1 MKFTIDWLKEHLD
14 TKYNDKKIID
24 KLTNIGLE
32 VESFES
38 QLSEQDEFV
47 IAKIVNV
54 EKHPN
59 ADRLS
64 VCDVDIGKEEIVK
77 VVCGALNAKKDLISV
92 YAPPGAIIPKN
103 QMKLSVSKIRGVT
116 SYGML
121 CSESELKLSDES
133 EGITELSS
141 KKYNNQIGKKYFK
154 SNSPKAID
162 LSITPN
168 RADCLG
174 VRGVARDLAVAGAGK
189 LKKFNKNKIKFKGS
203 QKIKIKI
210 VKEKNQGCSTF
221 GSCLIKGIKN
231 TESPKW
237 LKDKILSLGQKPI
250 SAIVDVTNYIMF
262 DLNRPLHAYDADK
275 INKGIIV
282 RNSKKGESFEALDNR
297 RYTLQDNMCVI
308 SDKSGILGLGGIIG
322 GTRSGTEL
330 DTKNIL
336 LESAYFDPK
345 SIRKTSKLLN
355 IDTDAKFRFER
366 GIDPDSIEEG
376 LVKAATLIQEI
387 CGGEISKLDVQ
398 KSETFKKIQIRFPI
412 ALFQSITGFKV
423 VEKEIMKIL
432 TDLGFVIKKKNND
445 LNLTIPSWRPDILQ
459 PIDIVEEIV
468 RIKGYDQIK
477 TELPEKVRKKPT
489 LNKQQKLFHF
499 LKRSVASKGY
509 YETVT
514 WSFTDSKI
522 NQLFKEGENE
532 VEIINPISSDLNV
545 LRSSIFSNLIIYL
558 KKNLDRGFE
567 DISLFEIGPIFNGN
581 KPGQQKT
588 VLAGLRS
595 GKVSRHNWIEK
606 ERLVDVFD
614 AKRDAIQ
621 SLIEIGFDQ
630 NKLYINDKAP
640 SYYHPGK
647 SGSIYLNKSENNPVV
662 YFGEIH
668 PNILKKI
675 DIKTEALVCI
685 EIYLDNIKETS
696 KKLKDKK
703 NQYQYS
709 DYQKSERD
717 FAFVIDKNFKVQ
729 DLVNIIS
736 EVDKNL
742 IRSVKVFDVYEG
754 ENIPN
759 DKKSIALNVT
769 IQSSEKTLNDEDLE
783 KINQLIIST
792 VESKSGAK
800 IRS

>member
-1 MKFTIDWLKEHLD
+1 MKFTIDWLKQHLD

-47 IAKIVNV
+47 IAKIVNA
-54 EKHPN
+54 EQHPN

-64 VCDVDIGKEEIVK
+64 ICDVDIGKEEIVK
-77 VVCGALNAKKDLISV
+77 VVCGAPNAKKDLISV

-103 QMKLSVSKIRGVT
+103 QMKLFVSKIRGVT
-116 SYGML
+116 SCGML

-133 EGITELSS
+133 EGITELPS
-141 KKYNNQIGKKYFK
+141 KKYNNQIGKKFFK
-154 SNSPKAID
+154 NNSPKVID

-174 VRGVARDLAVAGAGK
+174 VRGVARDLAAAGAGK
-189 LKKFNKNKIKFKGS
+189 LKKFNANKIKFKGP
-203 QKIKIKI
+203 QKIKVKI
-210 VKEKNQGCSTF
+210 SKEKNQGCSAF

-262 DLNRPLHAYDADK
+262 DLNRPLHVYDADK
-275 INKGIIV
+275 INGGIIV
-282 RNSKKGESFEALDNR
+282 RNSKKGESFEALDNKK
-297 RYTLQDNMCVI
+297 YTLQDNMCVI
-308 SDKSGILGLGGIIG
+308 SDKSGVLGLGGIIG

-336 LESAYFDPK
+336 LESAYFNPK
-345 SIRKTSKLLN
+345 FIRKTSKLINL
-355 IDTDAKFRFER
+355 DTDAKFRFER

-376 LVKAATLIQEI
+376 LVKAATLIQKI

-412 ALFQSITGFKV
+412 SLFQSITGFKV
-423 VEKEIMKIL
+423 AEKEIMKIL

-445 LNLTIPSWRPDILQ
+445 LNLTTPSWRPDILQ
-459 PIDIVEEIV
+459 PIDVVEEIV

-499 LKRSVASKGY
+499 LKRSAASKGY

-522 NQLFKEGENE
+522 NQLFKEDKNE
-532 VEIINPISSDLNV
+532 VEIVNPISSDLNV

-558 KKNLDRGFE
+558 KKNLDRGFK
-567 DISLFEIGPIFNGN
+567 DISFFEIGPIFHGK

-588 VLAGLRS
+588 VLAGLKS
-595 GKVSRHNWIEK
+595 GKVSRHNWIEN
-606 ERLVDVFD
+606 ERFVDVFD
-614 AKRDAIQ
+614 AKRDVIQ
-621 SLIEIGFDQ
+621 SLVEIGFNQ
-630 NKLYINDKAP
+630 NKFCIDSKTP

-647 SGSIYLNKSENNPVV
+647 SGAIYLNKNENNPVA

-696 KKLKDKK
+696 KKLKDQKK
-703 NQYQYS
+703 QYQYS

-729 DLVNIIS
+729 DLLNIIS

-754 ENIPN
+754 ENIPD

-769 IQSSEKTLNDEDLE
+769 IQSSEKTLKDEDLE

>member
-1 MKFTIDWLKEHLD
+1 MKFTIDWLKQHLD
-14 TKYNDKKIID
+14 TNYNDKKIVD

-38 QLSEQDEFV
+38 QSSQQDEFV
-47 IAKIVNV
+47 IAKIINV
-54 EKHPN
+54 EHHPN

-64 VCDVDIGKEEIVK
+64 VCDVDIGEKEIVK
-77 VVCGALNAKKDLISV
+77 VVCGAPNAKKDLLTI

-103 QMKLSVSKIRGVT
+103 KMKLSVSKIRGVT

-121 CSESELKLSDES
+121 CSESELKLSNES
-133 EGITELSS
+133 EGITELPS

-154 SNSPKAID
+154 NNSSKVID

-174 VRGVARDLAVAGAGK
+174 VRGVARDLAAAGAGK
-189 LKKFNKNKIKFKGS
+189 LKKYDQNKIKFKGT
-203 QKIKIKI
+203 QKIKVKI
-210 VKEKNQGCSTF
+210 NKEKNQGCTAF

-231 TESPKW
+231 TESPQW
-237 LKDKILSLGQKPI
+237 LKDKILALGQKPI
-250 SAIVDVTNYIMF
+250 SAIVDITNYIMF
-262 DLNRPLHAYDADK
+262 DLNRPLHAYDSDK
-275 INKGIIV
+275 INEGIIV
-282 RNSKKGESFEALDNR
+282 RNSKKGESFEALDNKT
-297 RYTLQDNMCVI
+297 YTLQDNMCVI
-308 SDKSGILGLGGIIG
+308 SDQSGVLGLGGIIG

-336 LESAYFDPK
+336 LESAYFNPK

-366 GIDPDSIEEG
+366 GIDPNSIEEG
-376 LVKAATLIQEI
+376 LVKAAKLIQEI

-398 KSETFKKIQIRFPI
+398 KSEIFKKISIIFPLD
-412 ALFQSITGFKV
+412 LFESVTGFKISV
-423 VEKEIMKIL
+423 KEIIKIL
-432 TDLGFVIKKKNND
+432 TDLGFIIKKKNND
-445 LNLTIPSWRPDILQ
+445 LNLIAPSWRPDILQ

-477 TELPEKVRKKPT
+477 TELPEKVRKIPT

-499 LKRSVASKGY
+499 LQRSVASKGY
-509 YETVT
+509 YEAVT

-522 NQLFKEGENE
+522 NQLFKENKNE
-532 VEIINPISSDLNV
+532 VEIVNPISADLNV

-558 KKNLDRGFE
+558 KNNLDRGFK
-567 DISLFEIGPIFNGN
+567 DISLFEIGPIFSGN
-581 KPGQQKT
+581 KPGQQKI

-595 GKVSRHNWIEK
+595 GKVSRYNWIEK

-621 SLIEIGFDQ
+621 TIVESGFDQ
-630 NKLYINDKAP
+630 KKLYINDKAP

-647 SGSIYLNKSENNPVV
+647 SGTIYLSKNENNPVAF
-662 YFGEIH
+662 FGEIH

-685 EIYLDNIKETS
+685 EIYLDNIKETT
-696 KKLKDKK
+696 KKLKDQKSL
-703 NQYQYS
+703 YQYS

-729 DLVNIIS
+729 ELVNIIS
-736 EVDKNL
+736 EIDKSL

-754 ENIPN
+754 EKIPN
-759 DKKSIALNVT
+759 NKKSIALNVT
-769 IQSSEKTLNDEDLE
+769 IQSSEKTLNEEDLE
-783 KINQLIIST
+783 KVNKLIIST
-792 VESKSGAK
+792 VETKSGAK

>member
-1 MKFTIDWLKEHLD
+1 MKFTIDWLKQHLD

-24 KLTNIGLE
+24 KLINIGLE

-38 QLSEQDEFV
+38 QSTANSEFV
-47 IAKIVNV
+47 IAKILNA
-54 EKHPN
+54 EQHPN
-59 ADRLS
+59 ADRLR
-64 VCDVDIGKEEIVK
+64 VCDVDIGKEETVK
-77 VVCGALNAKKDLISV
+77 VVCGAPNAKKDLITV
-92 YAPPGAIIPKN
+92 YAPPGAVIPKN

-121 CSESELKLSDES
+121 CSESELKLSNES
-133 EGITELSS
+133 EGITELPT
-141 KKYNNQIGKKYFK
+141 KKYKNQIGEKYFK
-154 SNSPKAID
+154 SNSPKVID

-174 VRGVARDLAVAGAGK
+174 VRGVARDLAAARAGK
-189 LKKFNKNKIKFKGS
+189 LKKFNENKIKFKGP
-203 QKIKIKI
+203 QKINVKIT
-210 VKEKNQGCSTF
+210 KEKNHGCSAF

-237 LKDKILSLGQKPI
+237 LKDRILSLGQKPI
-250 SAIVDVTNYIMF
+250 SAIVDITNYVMF

-275 INKGIIV
+275 INEGIIV
-282 RNSKKGESFEALDNR
+282 RNSKKGETFEALDNKK
-297 RYTLQDNMCVI
+297 YTLQDNMCVI
-308 SDKSGILGLGGIIG
+308 SDKSGVLGLGGIIG
-322 GTRSGTEL
+322 GIRSGTEL

-336 LESAYFDPK
+336 LESAYFNPK

-355 IDTDAKFRFER
+355 LDTDAKYRFER
-366 GIDPDSIEEG
+366 GIDPESIKEG
-376 LVKAATLIQEI
+376 LVKAATLIQNI
-387 CGGEISKLDVQ
+387 CGGEISKLDIQ

-412 ALFQSITGFKV
+412 DLFQNITGFKV
-423 VEKEIMKIL
+423 AEKEIIKIL
-432 TDLGFVIKKKNND
+432 IDLGFIIKKKNKD
-445 LNLTIPSWRPDILQ
+445 LNISVPSWRPDILQ

-477 TELPEKVRKKPT
+477 TELPEKVRDKPT
-489 LNKQQKLFHF
+489 LNKKQKLFHF
-499 LKRSVASKGY
+499 LQRSAASKGY
-509 YETVT
+509 YEAIT

-522 NQLFKEGENE
+522 NQLFKEDKNE
-532 VEIINPISSDLNV
+532 IDIVNPISSDLNV

-558 KKNLDRGFE
+558 KKNLDRGFK

-595 GKVSRHNWIEK
+595 GKVSRHNWIEN

-614 AKRDAIQ
+614 AKRDVIQ
-621 SLIEIGFDQ
+621 SLNEIGFNQ
-630 NKLYINDKAP
+630 NKLYIDDKAP

-647 SGSIYLNKSENNPVV
+647 SGSIYLNIGENNPVAN
-662 YFGEIH
+662 FGEAH

-675 DIKTEALVCI
+675 DIKTESLIFI

-696 KKLKDKK
+696 KKLKDQKTK
-703 NQYQYS
+703 YKYS

-729 DLVNIIS
+729 ELVKIIS
-736 EVDKNL
+736 EVNTNL

-754 ENIPN
+754 KNIPDN
-759 DKKSIALNVT
+759 KKSIALNIT
-769 IQSSEKTLNDEDLE
+769 IQSSEKTLNDDDLE
-783 KINQLIIST
+783 KVNQLIIST

>member
-1 MKFTIDWLKEHLD
+1 MKFTIDWLKQHLD
-14 TKYNDKKIID
+14 TKYNDKKIVD

-38 QLSEQDEFV
+38 QSSQQDEFV
-47 IAKIVNV
+47 IAKIVNA
-54 EKHPN
+54 ERHPN

-64 VCDVDIGKEEIVK
+64 VCDVDIGEKEIVK
-77 VVCGALNAKKDLISV
+77 VVCGAPNAKKDLLTI

-103 QMKLSVSKIRGVT
+103 KMKLSVSKIRGVT

-121 CSESELKLSDES
+121 CSESELKLSNES
-133 EGITELSS
+133 EGITELPS

-154 SNSPKAID
+154 NNSSKVID

-174 VRGVARDLAVAGAGK
+174 VRGVARDLAAAGAGK
-189 LKKFNKNKIKFKGS
+189 LKKYDQNKIKFKGT
-203 QKIKIKI
+203 QKIKVKI
-210 VKEKNQGCSTF
+210 NKEKNQGCTAF

-231 TESPKW
+231 TESPQW
-237 LKDKILSLGQKPI
+237 LKDKILALGQKPI
-250 SAIVDVTNYIMF
+250 SAIVDITNYIMF

-275 INKGIIV
+275 INEGIIV
-282 RNSKKGESFEALDNR
+282 RNSKKGESFEALDNKT
-297 RYTLQDNMCVI
+297 YTLQDNMCVI
-308 SDKSGILGLGGIIG
+308 SDQSGVLGLGGIIG

-336 LESAYFDPK
+336 LESAYFNPK

-366 GIDPDSIEEG
+366 GIDPNSIEEG
-376 LVKAATLIQEI
+376 LVMAAKLIQEI
-387 CGGEISKLDVQ
+387 CGGEISKLDLQ
-398 KSETFKKIQIRFPI
+398 KSEIFKKISIRFPLD
-412 ALFQSITGFKV
+412 LFESVTGFKISV
-423 VEKEIMKIL
+423 KEIIKIL
-432 TDLGFVIKKKNND
+432 TDLGFIIKKKNND
-445 LNLTIPSWRPDILQ
+445 LNLIAPSWRPDILQ

-477 TELPEKVRKKPT
+477 TELPEKVRKIPT

-499 LKRSVASKGY
+499 LQRSVASKGY
-509 YETVT
+509 YEAVT

-522 NQLFKEGENE
+522 NQLFKENKNE
-532 VEIINPISSDLNV
+532 VEIVNPISADLNV

-558 KKNLDRGFE
+558 KNNLDRGFK
-567 DISLFEIGPIFNGN
+567 DISLFEIGPIFSGN
-581 KPGQQKT
+581 KPGQQKI

-595 GKVSRHNWIEK
+595 GKVSRYNWIEK

-621 SLIEIGFDQ
+621 TIVESGFDQ
-630 NKLYINDKAP
+630 KKLYINDKAP

-647 SGSIYLNKSENNPVV
+647 SGTIYLSKNENNPVAF
-662 YFGEIH
+662 FGEIH

-685 EIYLDNIKETS
+685 EIYLDNIKETT
-696 KKLKDKK
+696 KKLKDQKSL
-703 NQYQYS
+703 YQYS

-729 DLVNIIS
+729 ELVNIIS
-736 EVDKNL
+736 EIDKSL

-754 ENIPN
+754 EKIPN
-759 DKKSIALNVT
+759 NKKSIALNVT
-769 IQSSEKTLNDEDLE
+769 IQSSEKTLNEEDLE
-783 KINQLIIST
+783 KVNKIIIST
-792 VESKSGAK
+792 VETKSGAK

>member
-1 MKFTIDWLKEHLD
+1 MKFTIDWLKQHLD
-14 TKYNDKKIID
+14 TKYNDKKILD

-38 QLSEQDEFV
+38 QSSQQDEFV
-47 IAKIVNV
+47 IAKIINA
-54 EKHPN
+54 ERHPN

-64 VCDVDIGKEEIVK
+64 VCDVDIGEKEIVK
-77 VVCGALNAKKDLISV
+77 VVCGAPNAKKDLLTI

-103 QMKLSVSKIRGVT
+103 KMKLSVSKIRGVT

-121 CSESELKLSDES
+121 CSESELKLSNES
-133 EGITELSS
+133 EGITELPS
-141 KKYNNQIGKKYFK
+141 KKYDNQIGKKYFK
-154 SNSPKAID
+154 NNSSKVID

-174 VRGVARDLAVAGAGK
+174 VRGVARDLAAAGAGK
-189 LKKFNKNKIKFKGS
+189 LKKYDQNKIKFKGT
-203 QKIKIKI
+203 QKIKVKI
-210 VKEKNQGCSTF
+210 NKEKNQGCAAF

-231 TESPKW
+231 TESPQW
-237 LKDKILSLGQKPI
+237 LKDKILALGQKPI
-250 SAIVDVTNYIMF
+250 SAIVDITNYIMF

-275 INKGIIV
+275 INESIIV
-282 RNSKKGESFEALDNR
+282 RNSKKGESFEALDNKT
-297 RYTLQDNMCVI
+297 YTLQDNMCVI
-308 SDKSGILGLGGIIG
+308 SDQSGVLGLGGIIG

-336 LESAYFDPK
+336 LESAYFNPK

-366 GIDPDSIEEG
+366 GIDPSSIEEG
-376 LVKAATLIQEI
+376 LVMAAKLIQEI
-387 CGGEISKLDVQ
+387 CGGEISKLDLQ
-398 KSETFKKIQIRFPI
+398 KSEISKKISIRFPLD
-412 ALFQSITGFKV
+412 LFESVTGFKISV
-423 VEKEIMKIL
+423 KEIIKIL
-432 TDLGFVIKKKNND
+432 TDLGFIIKKKNND
-445 LNLTIPSWRPDILQ
+445 LNLIAPSWRPDILQ

-477 TELPEKVRKKPT
+477 TELPEKVRKIPT

-499 LKRSVASKGY
+499 LQRSVASKGY
-509 YETVT
+509 YEAVT

-522 NQLFKEGENE
+522 NQLFKENKNE
-532 VEIINPISSDLNV
+532 VEIVNPISADLNV

-558 KKNLDRGFE
+558 KNNLDRGFK
-567 DISLFEIGPIFNGN
+567 DISLFEIGPIFSGN
-581 KPGQQKT
+581 KPGQQKI

-595 GKVSRHNWIEK
+595 GKVSRYNWIEK

-621 SLIEIGFDQ
+621 TIVESGFDQ
-630 NKLYINDKAP
+630 KKLYINDKAP

-647 SGSIYLNKSENNPVV
+647 SGTIYLSKNENNPVAF
-662 YFGEIH
+662 FGEIH

-685 EIYLDNIKETS
+685 EIYLDNIKETT
-696 KKLKDKK
+696 KKLKDQKSL
-703 NQYQYS
+703 YQYS

-729 DLVNIIS
+729 ELVNIIS
-736 EVDKNL
+736 EIDKSL

-754 ENIPN
+754 EKIPN
-759 DKKSIALNVT
+759 NKKSIALNVT
-769 IQSSEKTLNDEDLE
+769 IQSSEKTLNEEDLE
-783 KINQLIIST
+783 KVNKLIIST
-792 VESKSGAK
+792 VETKSGAK

>member
-1 MKFTIDWLKEHLD
+1 MKFTIDWLKQHLD
-14 TKYNDKKIID
+14 TKYNDKKIVD

-38 QLSEQDEFV
+38 QSSQQDEFV
-47 IAKIVNV
+47 IAKIINA
-54 EKHPN
+54 ERHPN

-64 VCDVDIGKEEIVK
+64 VCDVDIGEKEIVK
-77 VVCGALNAKKDLISV
+77 VVCGAPNAKKDLLTI

-103 QMKLSVSKIRGVT
+103 KMKLSVSKIRGVT

-121 CSESELKLSDES
+121 CSESELKLSNES
-133 EGITELSS
+133 EGITELPS

-154 SNSPKAID
+154 NNSSKVID

-174 VRGVARDLAVAGAGK
+174 VRGVARDLAAAGAGK
-189 LKKFNKNKIKFKGS
+189 LKKYDQNKIKFKGT
-203 QKIKIKI
+203 QKIKVKI
-210 VKEKNQGCSTF
+210 NKEKNQGCTAF

-231 TESPKW
+231 TESPQW
-237 LKDKILSLGQKPI
+237 LKDKILALGQKPI
-250 SAIVDVTNYIMF
+250 SAIVDITNYIMF

-275 INKGIIV
+275 INESIIV
-282 RNSKKGESFEALDNR
+282 RNSKKGESFEALDNKT
-297 RYTLQDNMCVI
+297 YTLQDNMCVI
-308 SDKSGILGLGGIIG
+308 SDQSGVLGLGGIIG

-336 LESAYFDPK
+336 LESAYFNPK

-366 GIDPDSIEEG
+366 GIDPNSIEEG
-376 LVKAATLIQEI
+376 LVKAAKLIQEI

-398 KSETFKKIQIRFPI
+398 KSEIFKKISIRFPLD
-412 ALFQSITGFKV
+412 LFESVTGFKISV
-423 VEKEIMKIL
+423 KEIIKIL
-432 TDLGFVIKKKNND
+432 TDLGFIIKKKNND
-445 LNLTIPSWRPDILQ
+445 LNLIAPSWRPDILQ

-477 TELPEKVRKKPT
+477 TELPEKVRKIPT

-499 LKRSVASKGY
+499 LQRSVASKGY
-509 YETVT
+509 YEAVT

-522 NQLFKEGENE
+522 NQLFKENKNE
-532 VEIINPISSDLNV
+532 VEIVNPISADLNV

-558 KKNLDRGFE
+558 KNNLDRGFK
-567 DISLFEIGPIFNGN
+567 DISLFEIGPIFSGN
-581 KPGQQKT
+581 KPGQQKI
-588 VLAGLRS
+588 VLGGLRS
-595 GKVSRHNWIEK
+595 GKVSRYNWIEK

-621 SLIEIGFDQ
+621 TIVESGFDQ
-630 NKLYINDKAP
+630 KKLYINDKAP

-647 SGSIYLNKSENNPVV
+647 SGTIYLSKNENNPVAF
-662 YFGEIH
+662 FGEIH

-685 EIYLDNIKETS
+685 EIYLDNIKETT
-696 KKLKDKK
+696 KKLKDQKSL
-703 NQYQYS
+703 YQYS

-729 DLVNIIS
+729 ELVNIIS
-736 EVDKNL
+736 EIDKSL

-754 ENIPN
+754 EKIPN
-759 DKKSIALNVT
+759 NKKSIALNVT
-769 IQSSEKTLNDEDLE
+769 IQSSEKTLNEEDLE
-783 KINQLIIST
+783 KVNKLIIST
-792 VESKSGAK
+792 VETKSGAK

>member
-1 MKFTIDWLKEHLD
+1 MKFTIDWLKQHLD
-14 TKYNDKKIID
+14 TNYNDKKIVD

-38 QLSEQDEFV
+38 QSSQQDEFV

-54 EKHPN
+54 ERHPN

-64 VCDVDIGKEEIVK
+64 VCDVDIGEKEIVK
-77 VVCGALNAKKDLISV
+77 VVCGAPNAKKDLLTI

-103 QMKLSVSKIRGVT
+103 KMKLSVSKIRGVT

-121 CSESELKLSDES
+121 CSESELKLSNES
-133 EGITELSS
+133 EGITELPS

-154 SNSPKAID
+154 NNSSKVID

-174 VRGVARDLAVAGAGK
+174 VRGVARDLAAAGAGK
-189 LKKFNKNKIKFKGS
+189 LKKYDQNKIKFKGT
-203 QKIKIKI
+203 QKIKVKI
-210 VKEKNQGCSTF
+210 NKEKNQGCAAF

-231 TESPKW
+231 TESPQW
-237 LKDKILSLGQKPI
+237 LKDKILALGQKPI
-250 SAIVDVTNYIMF
+250 SAIVDITNYIMF

-275 INKGIIV
+275 INESIIV
-282 RNSKKGESFEALDNR
+282 RNSKKGESFEALDNKT
-297 RYTLQDNMCVI
+297 YTLQDNMCVI
-308 SDKSGILGLGGIIG
+308 SDQSGVLGLGGIIG

-336 LESAYFDPK
+336 LESAYFNPK

-366 GIDPDSIEEG
+366 GIDPNSIEEG
-376 LVKAATLIQEI
+376 LVMAAKLIQEI
-387 CGGEISKLDVQ
+387 CGGEISKLDLQ
-398 KSETFKKIQIRFPI
+398 KSEISKKISIRFPLD
-412 ALFQSITGFKV
+412 LFESVTGFKISV
-423 VEKEIMKIL
+423 KEIIKIL
-432 TDLGFVIKKKNND
+432 TDLGFIIKKKNND
-445 LNLTIPSWRPDILQ
+445 LNLIAPSWRPDILQ

-477 TELPEKVRKKPT
+477 TELPEKVRKIPT

-499 LKRSVASKGY
+499 LQRSVASKGY
-509 YETVT
+509 YEAVT

-522 NQLFKEGENE
+522 NQLFKENKNE
-532 VEIINPISSDLNV
+532 VEIINPISADLNV

-558 KKNLDRGFE
+558 KNNLDRGFK
-567 DISLFEIGPIFNGN
+567 DISLFEIGPIFSGN
-581 KPGQQKT
+581 KPGQQKI
-588 VLAGLRS
+588 VLGGLRS
-595 GKVSRHNWIEK
+595 GKVSRYNWIEK

-621 SLIEIGFDQ
+621 TIVESGFDQ
-630 NKLYINDKAP
+630 KKLYINDKAP

-647 SGSIYLNKSENNPVV
+647 SGTIYLSKNENNPVAF
-662 YFGEIH
+662 FGEIH

-685 EIYLDNIKETS
+685 EIYLDNIKETT
-696 KKLKDKK
+696 KKLKDQKSL
-703 NQYQYS
+703 YQYS

-729 DLVNIIS
+729 ELVNIIS
-736 EVDKNL
+736 EIDKSL

-754 ENIPN
+754 EKIPN
-759 DKKSIALNVT
+759 NKKSIALNVT
-769 IQSSEKTLNDEDLE
+769 IQSSEKTLNEEDLE
-783 KINQLIIST
+783 KVNKLIIST
-792 VESKSGAK
+792 VETKSGAK

>member
-1 MKFTIDWLKEHLD
+1 MKFTIDWLKQHLD
-14 TKYNDKKIID
+14 TNYNDKKIVD

-38 QLSEQDEFV
+38 QSSQQDEFV
-47 IAKIVNV
+47 IAKIINA
-54 EKHPN
+54 ERHPN

-64 VCDVDIGKEEIVK
+64 VCDVDIGEKEIVK
-77 VVCGALNAKKDLISV
+77 VVCGAPNAKKDLLTI

-103 QMKLSVSKIRGVT
+103 KMKLSVSKIRGVT

-121 CSESELKLSDES
+121 CSESELKLSNES
-133 EGITELSS
+133 EGITELPS

-154 SNSPKAID
+154 NNSSKVID

-174 VRGVARDLAVAGAGK
+174 VRGVARDLAAAGAGK
-189 LKKFNKNKIKFKGS
+189 LKKYDQNKIKFKGT
-203 QKIKIKI
+203 QKIKVKI
-210 VKEKNQGCSTF
+210 NKEKNQGCTAF

-231 TESPKW
+231 TESPQW
-237 LKDKILSLGQKPI
+237 LKDKILALGQKPI
-250 SAIVDVTNYIMF
+250 SAIVDITNYIMF

-275 INKGIIV
+275 INESIIV
-282 RNSKKGESFEALDNR
+282 RNSKKCESFEALDNKT
-297 RYTLQDNMCVI
+297 YTLQDNMCVI
-308 SDKSGILGLGGIIG
+308 SDQSGVLGLGGIIG

-336 LESAYFDPK
+336 LESAYFNPK

-366 GIDPDSIEEG
+366 GIDPNSIEEG
-376 LVKAATLIQEI
+376 LVKAAKLIQEI

-398 KSETFKKIQIRFPI
+398 KSEIFKKISIRFPLD
-412 ALFQSITGFKV
+412 LFESVTGFKISV
-423 VEKEIMKIL
+423 KEIIKIL
-432 TDLGFVIKKKNND
+432 TDLGFIIKKKNND
-445 LNLTIPSWRPDILQ
+445 LNLIAPSWRPDILQ

-477 TELPEKVRKKPT
+477 TELPEKVRKIPT

-499 LKRSVASKGY
+499 LQRSVASKGY
-509 YETVT
+509 YEAVT

-522 NQLFKEGENE
+522 NQLFKENKNE
-532 VEIINPISSDLNV
+532 VEIVNPISADLNV

-558 KKNLDRGFE
+558 KNNLDRGFK
-567 DISLFEIGPIFNGN
+567 DISLFEIGPIFSGN
-581 KPGQQKT
+581 KPGQQKI

-595 GKVSRHNWIEK
+595 GKVSRYNWIEK

-621 SLIEIGFDQ
+621 TIVESGFDQ
-630 NKLYINDKAP
+630 KKLYINDKAP

-647 SGSIYLNKSENNPVV
+647 SGTIYLSKNENNPVAF
-662 YFGEIH
+662 FGEIH

-685 EIYLDNIKETS
+685 EIYLDNIKETT
-696 KKLKDKK
+696 KKLKDQKSL
-703 NQYQYS
+703 YQYS

-729 DLVNIIS
+729 ELVNIIS
-736 EVDKNL
+736 EIDKSL

-754 ENIPN
+754 EKIPN
-759 DKKSIALNVT
+759 NKKSIALNVT
-769 IQSSEKTLNDEDLE
+769 IQSSEKTLNEEDLE
-783 KINQLIIST
+783 KVNKLIIST
-792 VESKSGAK
+792 VETKSGAK

>member
-1 MKFTIDWLKEHLD
+1 MKFTIDWLKQHLD
-14 TKYNDKKIID
+14 TKYNDEKIID

-38 QLSEQDEFV
+38 QLSELDEFV

-54 EKHPN
+54 EQHPN

-77 VVCGALNAKKDLISV
+77 VVCGAPNAKKDLISV
-92 YAPPGAIIPKN
+92 YAPPGATIPKN
-103 QMKLSVSKIRGVT
+103 QMKLSVSKIRGIT

-154 SNSPKAID
+154 SNSTKVID

-174 VRGVARDLAVAGAGK
+174 VRGVARDLAAAGTGK
-189 LKKFNKNKIKFKGS
+189 LKKFNENKIKFKGS
-203 QKIKIKI
+203 QKIKVKI

-250 SAIVDVTNYIMF
+250 SAIVDATNYIMF

-275 INKGIIV
+275 INEGIIV
-282 RNSKKGESFEALDNR
+282 RNSKKGESFEALDNKK
-297 RYTLQDNMCVI
+297 YTLHDNMCVI
-308 SDKSGILGLGGIIG
+308 SDKSGVLGLGGIIG

-336 LESAYFDPK
+336 LESAYFNPK

-355 IDTDAKFRFER
+355 LDTDAKFRFER
-366 GIDPDSIEEG
+366 GIDPNSIEDG
-376 LVKAATLIQEI
+376 LIKAATLIQKI
-387 CGGEISKLDVQ
+387 CGGEISKLDVK

-423 VEKEIMKIL
+423 AEKEIMKIL

-445 LNLTIPSWRPDILQ
+445 LNLTAPSWRPDILES
-459 PIDIVEEIV
+459 IDIVEEIV

-522 NQLFKEGENE
+522 NQLFKENKNE

-558 KKNLDRGFE
+558 KKNLDRGFK

-588 VLAGLRS
+588 ALAGLRS

-621 SLIEIGFDQ
+621 SLIEAGFEQ

-647 SGSIYLNKSENNPVV
+647 SGSIYLNKNENNPVA

-685 EIYLDNIKETS
+685 EIYLDNIKEMS
-696 KKLKDKK
+696 KKLKDQK

-709 DYQKSERD
+709 DFQKSERD

-754 ENIPN
+754 ENIPD

-769 IQSSEKTLNDEDLE
+769 IQSSEKTLNDGDLE

>member
-1 MKFTIDWLKEHLD
+1 MKFTIDWLKQHLD
-14 TKYNDKKIID
+14 TKYNDKKIVD

-38 QLSEQDEFV
+38 QSSQQDEFV
-47 IAKIVNV
+47 IAKIVNA
-54 EKHPN
+54 ERHPN

-64 VCDVDIGKEEIVK
+64 VCDVDIGEKEIVK
-77 VVCGALNAKKDLISV
+77 VVCGAPNAKKDLLTI

-103 QMKLSVSKIRGVT
+103 KMKLSVSKIRGVT

-121 CSESELKLSDES
+121 CSESELKLSNES
-133 EGITELSS
+133 EGITELPS

-154 SNSPKAID
+154 NNSSKVID

-174 VRGVARDLAVAGAGK
+174 VRGVARDLAAAGAGK
-189 LKKFNKNKIKFKGS
+189 LKKYDQNKIKFKGT
-203 QKIKIKI
+203 QKIKVKI
-210 VKEKNQGCSTF
+210 NKEKNQGCTAF

-231 TESPKW
+231 TESPQW
-237 LKDKILSLGQKPI
+237 LKDKILALGQKPI
-250 SAIVDVTNYIMF
+250 SAIVDITNYIMF

-275 INKGIIV
+275 INEGIIV
-282 RNSKKGESFEALDNR
+282 RNSKKGESFEALDNKT
-297 RYTLQDNMCVI
+297 YTLQDNMCVI
-308 SDKSGILGLGGIIG
+308 SDQSGVLGLGGIIG

-366 GIDPDSIEEG
+366 GIDPNSIEEG
-376 LVKAATLIQEI
+376 LVKAAKLIQEI

-398 KSETFKKIQIRFPI
+398 KSEISKKISIRFPLD
-412 ALFQSITGFKV
+412 LFESVTGFKISV
-423 VEKEIMKIL
+423 KEIIKIL
-432 TDLGFVIKKKNND
+432 TDLGFIIKKKNND
-445 LNLTIPSWRPDILQ
+445 LNLIAPSWRPDILQ

-477 TELPEKVRKKPT
+477 TELPEKVRKIPT

-499 LKRSVASKGY
+499 LQRSVASKGY
-509 YETVT
+509 YEAVT

-522 NQLFKEGENE
+522 NQLFKENKNE
-532 VEIINPISSDLNV
+532 VEIVNPISADLNV

-558 KKNLDRGFE
+558 KNNLDRGFK
-567 DISLFEIGPIFNGN
+567 DISLFEIGPIFSGN
-581 KPGQQKT
+581 KPGQQKI
-588 VLAGLRS
+588 VLGGLRS
-595 GKVSRHNWIEK
+595 GKVSRYNWIEK

-621 SLIEIGFDQ
+621 TIVESGFDEK
-630 NKLYINDKAP
+630 KLYIDDKAP

-647 SGSIYLNKSENNPVV
+647 SGTIYLSKNENNPVAF
-662 YFGEIH
+662 FGEIH

-685 EIYLDNIKETS
+685 EIYLDNIKETT
-696 KKLKDKK
+696 KKLKDQKSL
-703 NQYQYS
+703 YQYS

-729 DLVNIIS
+729 
-736 EVDKNL
+736 E
-742 IRSVKVFDVYEG
+742 
-754 ENIPN
+754 
-759 DKKSIALNVT
+759 
-769 IQSSEKTLNDEDLE
+769 
-783 KINQLIIST
+783 
-792 VESKSGAK
+792 
-800 IRS
+800 

>member
-1 MKFTIDWLKEHLD
+1 MKFTIDWLKQHLD
-14 TKYNDKKIID
+14 TKYNDKKILD

-38 QLSEQDEFV
+38 QSSQQDEFV
-47 IAKIVNV
+47 IAKIVNA
-54 EKHPN
+54 ERHPN

-64 VCDVDIGKEEIVK
+64 VCDVDIGEKEIVK
-77 VVCGALNAKKDLISV
+77 VVCGAPNAKKDLLTI

-103 QMKLSVSKIRGVT
+103 KMKLSVSKIRGVT

-121 CSESELKLSDES
+121 CSESELKLSNES
-133 EGITELSS
+133 EGITELPS

-154 SNSPKAID
+154 NNSSKVID

-174 VRGVARDLAVAGAGK
+174 VRGVARDLAAAGAGK
-189 LKKFNKNKIKFKGS
+189 LKKYDQNKIKFKGT
-203 QKIKIKI
+203 QKIKVKI
-210 VKEKNQGCSTF
+210 NKEKNQGCTAF

-231 TESPKW
+231 TESPQW
-237 LKDKILSLGQKPI
+237 LKDKILALGQKPI
-250 SAIVDVTNYIMF
+250 SAIVDITNYIMF

-275 INKGIIV
+275 INESIIV
-282 RNSKKGESFEALDNR
+282 RNSKKGESFEALDNKT
-297 RYTLQDNMCVI
+297 YTLQDNMCVI
-308 SDKSGILGLGGIIG
+308 SDQSGVLGLGGIIG

-336 LESAYFDPK
+336 LESAYFNPK

-366 GIDPDSIEEG
+366 GIDPNSIQEG
-376 LVKAATLIQEI
+376 LVKAAKLIQEI

-398 KSETFKKIQIRFPI
+398 KSEIFKKISIRFPLD
-412 ALFQSITGFKV
+412 LFESVTGFKISV
-423 VEKEIMKIL
+423 KEIIKIL
-432 TDLGFVIKKKNND
+432 TDLGFIIKKKNND
-445 LNLTIPSWRPDILQ
+445 LNLIAPSWRPDILQ

-477 TELPEKVRKKPT
+477 TELPEKVRKIPT

-499 LKRSVASKGY
+499 LQRSVASKGY
-509 YETVT
+509 YEAVT

-522 NQLFKEGENE
+522 NQLFKENKNE
-532 VEIINPISSDLNV
+532 VEIVNPISADLNV

-558 KKNLDRGFE
+558 KNNLDRGFK
-567 DISLFEIGPIFNGN
+567 DISLFEIGPIFSGN
-581 KPGQQKT
+581 KPGQQKI

-595 GKVSRHNWIEK
+595 GKVSRYNWIEK

-621 SLIEIGFDQ
+621 TIVESGFDQ
-630 NKLYINDKAP
+630 KKLYINDKAP

-647 SGSIYLNKSENNPVV
+647 SGTIYLSKNENNPVAF
-662 YFGEIH
+662 FGEIH

-685 EIYLDNIKETS
+685 EIYLDNIKETT
-696 KKLKDKK
+696 KKLKDQKSL
-703 NQYQYS
+703 YQYS

-729 DLVNIIS
+729 ELVNIIS
-736 EVDKNL
+736 EIDKNL

-754 ENIPN
+754 EKIPN
-759 DKKSIALNVT
+759 NKKSIALNVT
-769 IQSSEKTLNDEDLE
+769 IQSSEKTLNEEDLE
-783 KINQLIIST
+783 KVNKLIIST
-792 VESKSGAK
+792 VETKSGAK

>member
-1 MKFTIDWLKEHLD
+1 MKFTIDWLKQHLD
-14 TKYNDKKIID
+14 TNYNDKKIVD

-38 QLSEQDEFV
+38 QSSQQDEFV
-47 IAKIVNV
+47 IAKIVNA
-54 EKHPN
+54 ERHPN

-64 VCDVDIGKEEIVK
+64 VCDVDIGEKEIVK
-77 VVCGALNAKKDLISV
+77 VVCGAPNAKKDLLTI

-103 QMKLSVSKIRGVT
+103 KMKLSVSKIRGVT

-121 CSESELKLSDES
+121 CSESELKLSNES
-133 EGITELSS
+133 EGITELPS

-154 SNSPKAID
+154 NNSSKVID

-174 VRGVARDLAVAGAGK
+174 VRGVARDLAAAGAGK
-189 LKKFNKNKIKFKGS
+189 LKKYDQNKIKFKGT
-203 QKIKIKI
+203 QKIKVKI
-210 VKEKNQGCSTF
+210 NKEKNQGCTAF

-231 TESPKW
+231 TESPQW
-237 LKDKILSLGQKPI
+237 LKDKILALGQKPI
-250 SAIVDVTNYIMF
+250 SAIVDITNYIMF
-262 DLNRPLHAYDADK
+262 DLNRPLHAYDSDK
-275 INKGIIV
+275 INEGIIV
-282 RNSKKGESFEALDNR
+282 RNSKKGESFEALDNKT
-297 RYTLQDNMCVI
+297 YTLQDNMCVI
-308 SDKSGILGLGGIIG
+308 SDQSGVLGLGGIIG

-336 LESAYFDPK
+336 LESAYFNPK

-366 GIDPDSIEEG
+366 GIDPNSIEEG
-376 LVKAATLIQEI
+376 LVMAAKLIQEI

-398 KSETFKKIQIRFPI
+398 KSEISKKISIRFPLD
-412 ALFQSITGFKV
+412 LFESVTGFKISV
-423 VEKEIMKIL
+423 KEIIKIL
-432 TDLGFVIKKKNND
+432 TDLGFIIKKKNND
-445 LNLTIPSWRPDILQ
+445 LNLIAPSWRPDILQ

-477 TELPEKVRKKPT
+477 TELPEKVRKIPT

-499 LKRSVASKGY
+499 LQRSVASKGY
-509 YETVT
+509 YEAVT

-522 NQLFKEGENE
+522 NQLFKENKNE
-532 VEIINPISSDLNV
+532 VEIVNPISADLNV

-558 KKNLDRGFE
+558 KNNLDRGFK
-567 DISLFEIGPIFNGN
+567 DISLFEIGPIFSGN
-581 KPGQQKT
+581 KPGQQKI
-588 VLAGLRS
+588 VLGGLRS
-595 GKVSRHNWIEK
+595 GKVSRYNWIEK

-621 SLIEIGFDQ
+621 TIVESGFDQ
-630 NKLYINDKAP
+630 KKLYINDKAP

-647 SGSIYLNKSENNPVV
+647 SGTIYLSKNENNPVAF
-662 YFGEIH
+662 FGEIH

-685 EIYLDNIKETS
+685 EIYLDNIKETT
-696 KKLKDKK
+696 KKLKDQKSL
-703 NQYQYS
+703 YQYS

-729 DLVNIIS
+729 ELVNIIS
-736 EVDKNL
+736 EIDKNL

-754 ENIPN
+754 EKIPN
-759 DKKSIALNVT
+759 NKKSIALNVT
-769 IQSSEKTLNDEDLE
+769 IQSSEKTLNEEDLE
-783 KINQLIIST
+783 KVNKLIIST
-792 VESKSGAK
+792 VETKSGAK

>member
-1 MKFTIDWLKEHLD
+1 MKFTIDWLKQHLD
-14 TKYNDKKIID
+14 TKYNDKKILD

-38 QLSEQDEFV
+38 QSSQQDEFV
-47 IAKIVNV
+47 IAKIINA
-54 EKHPN
+54 ERHPN

-64 VCDVDIGKEEIVK
+64 VCDVDIGEKEIVK
-77 VVCGALNAKKDLISV
+77 VVCGAPNAKKDLITI

-103 QMKLSVSKIRGVT
+103 KMKLSVSKIRGVT

-121 CSESELKLSDES
+121 CSESELKLSNES
-133 EGITELSS
+133 EGITELPS

-154 SNSPKAID
+154 NNSSKVID

-174 VRGVARDLAVAGAGK
+174 VRGVARDLAAAGAGK
-189 LKKFNKNKIKFKGS
+189 LKKYDQNKIKFKGT
-203 QKIKIKI
+203 QKIKVKI
-210 VKEKNQGCSTF
+210 NKEKNQGCAAF

-231 TESPKW
+231 TESPQW
-237 LKDKILSLGQKPI
+237 LKDKILALGQKPI
-250 SAIVDVTNYIMF
+250 SAIVDITNYIMF

-275 INKGIIV
+275 INESIIV
-282 RNSKKGESFEALDNR
+282 RNSKKGESFEALDNKT
-297 RYTLQDNMCVI
+297 YTLQDNMCVI
-308 SDKSGILGLGGIIG
+308 SDQSGVLGLGGIIG

-336 LESAYFDPK
+336 LESAYFNPK

-366 GIDPDSIEEG
+366 GIDPNSIEEG
-376 LVKAATLIQEI
+376 LVKAAKLIQEI

-398 KSETFKKIQIRFPI
+398 KSEIFKKISIRFPLD
-412 ALFQSITGFKV
+412 LFESVTGFKISV
-423 VEKEIMKIL
+423 KEIIKIL
-432 TDLGFVIKKKNND
+432 TDLGFIIKKKNND
-445 LNLTIPSWRPDILQ
+445 LNLIAPSWRPDILQ

-477 TELPEKVRKKPT
+477 TELPEKVRKIPT

-499 LKRSVASKGY
+499 LQRSVASKGY
-509 YETVT
+509 YEAVT

-522 NQLFKEGENE
+522 NQLFKENKNE
-532 VEIINPISSDLNV
+532 VEIINPISADLNV

-558 KKNLDRGFE
+558 KNNLDRGFK
-567 DISLFEIGPIFNGN
+567 DISLFEIGPIFSGN
-581 KPGQQKT
+581 KPGQQKI
-588 VLAGLRS
+588 VLGGLRS
-595 GKVSRHNWIEK
+595 GKVSRYNWIEK

-621 SLIEIGFDQ
+621 TIVESGFDQ
-630 NKLYINDKAP
+630 KKLYINDKVP

-647 SGSIYLNKSENNPVV
+647 SGTIYLSKNENNPVAF
-662 YFGEIH
+662 FGEIH

-685 EIYLDNIKETS
+685 EIYLDNIKETT
-696 KKLKDKK
+696 KKLKDQKSL
-703 NQYQYS
+703 YQYS

-729 DLVNIIS
+729 ELVNIIS
-736 EVDKNL
+736 EIDKNL

-754 ENIPN
+754 EKIPN
-759 DKKSIALNVT
+759 NKKSIALNVT
-769 IQSSEKTLNDEDLE
+769 IQSSEKTLNEEDLE
-783 KINQLIIST
+783 KVNKLIIST
-792 VESKSGAK
+792 VETKSGAK